1 MPEKVNFKTLTDFE
15 MVAPGRSGCDGC
27 GAVIAARM
35 ASKVFGLDAMMVNAT
50 GCMCANYGYAGSP
63 RFPYIHSL
71 FENCGSVMSGID
83 AGLRALGKRDEVILF
98 GLAGDGGT
106 VDIGL
111 QALSGAVE
119 RGHRFVYLCY
129 DNEAYMNTGVQ
140 RSGATPL
147 GARTSTSPVGITQ
160 NGERGSLLRRKNM
173 VLIMADHG
181 IPYTASAS
189 IAYPLD
195 LLNKLQKALSFDGP
209 SYIHILS
216 PCPTSWGH
224 PVDQSIRVAKLAV
237 ETRISPLFEVER
249 GKPLSLDRQKGKG
262 TPVIEYLKTQS
273 RFAHLELAENKP
285 LLDQIQEEVDQSWQ
299 HLERLSRE

>member
-1 MPEKVNFKTLTDFE
+1 MTDRVTLKNLTDFE
-15 MVAPGRSGCDGC
+15 LVAPGRSGCDGC

-35 ASKVFGLDAMMVNAT
+35 ASKVFGSNTIMVNAT
-50 GCMCANYGYAGSP
+50 GCMCANYGYAGST

-71 FENCGSVMSGID
+71 FENCGSILAGID
-83 AGLRALGKRDEVILF
+83 AGLRALGKRDEVNLF

-119 RGHRFVYLCY
+119 RGHRFVYICY

-147 GARTSTSPVGITQ
+147 GARTSTSPVGLSQ
-160 NGERGSLLRRKNM
+160 QGERGSLLRRKNM

-195 LLNKLQKALSFDGP
+195 FLNKVQKALTIDGP
-209 SYIHILS
+209 SYIHVLS

-224 PVDQSIRVAKLAV
+224 PADQSVRIAKLAV
-237 ETRISPLFEVER
+237 ETRISPLFEIER
-249 GKPLSLDRQKGKG
+249 GKPLSLDRQKSKG
-262 TPVIEYLKTQS
+262 LPVTEYLKAQS
-273 RFAHLELAENKP
+273 RFAHLEKPENLHILA
-285 LLDQIQEEVDQSWQ
+285 QIQEEINQSWH